1 MRWRSSPFR
10 GRFLTR
16 GEFQSEI
23 CRDAGGS
30 DVVILYILVLFNVF
44 RTENCFLQV
53 SSYIKHKSQILQRT
67 SRGLRFCAD
76 WNTSLK
82 RYSFLLAPVIF
93 CHFKYSLHYCTGR

>member
-1 MRWRSSPFR
+1 MRRRSSPFR

-30 DVVILYILVLFNVF
+30 DVVILVLFNVF

-76 WNTSLK
+76 
-82 RYSFLLAPVIF
+82 
-93 CHFKYSLHYCTGR
+93 

>member
-16 GEFQSEI
+16 GEVQSEI

-30 DVVILYILVLFNVF
+30 DVVKLYILVLFNVS

-67 SRGLRFCAD
+67 SRGLRFAQIKTRAWHD
-76 WNTSLK
+76 IAFYWL
-82 RYSFLLAPVIF
+82 R
-93 CHFKYSLHYCTGR
+93 

>member
-30 DVVILYILVLFNVF
+30 DVVKLYILVLFNVF

-53 SSYIKHKSQILQRT
+53 SSYIKHKSTNSPEKIT
-67 SRGLRFCAD
+67 WSTVLRR
-76 WNTSLK
+76 LK
-82 RYSFLLAPVIF
+82 HEPDTI
-93 CHFKYSLHYCTGR
+93 

>member
-16 GEFQSEI
+16 GEVQSEI

-30 DVVILYILVLFNVF
+30 DVVKLYILVLFNVS

-53 SSYIKHKSQILQRT
+53 SS
-67 SRGLRFCAD
+67 
-76 WNTSLK
+76 
-82 RYSFLLAPVIF
+82 
-93 CHFKYSLHYCTGR
+93 